1 MADDSFYDTHQ
12 LTSML
17 GQLSLSLASQAT
29 ERLLVKDQNAKV
41 VFTTGCIVQFITH
54 VRHYWCL
61 FLLTCQEGCENT
73 GDELFPNFWCMFFA
87 AFMGEPSAWTC
98 SQFVKAFS
106 ESWPLRERESHNN
119 CKATLSLV
127 VFVGAVVT
135 PPLVFS
141 PQCLFFTLAQ
151 LTGGS
156 CFGLQE

>member
-106 ESWPLRERESHNN
+106 ESWPLRERERVTITAKPLYHSSYLWGRLSRRRLSSH
-119 CKATLSLV
+119 LSASFL
-127 VFVGAVVT
+127 
-135 PPLVFS
+135 P
-141 PQCLFFTLAQ
+141 
-151 LTGGS
+151 
-156 CFGLQE
+156 